1 MFFTKIQGI
10 FSKQKVM
17 TPSVCK
23 NSSWANTKCINYNQY
38 GQSLESITI
47 SFIDDIANNWKFL
60 IADVVSV
67 GTVFA
72 LSGIN
77 VVDSVVVIDGV
88 VVVAF
93 VVVIVAVTIDVVVVV
108 VIVAII
114 VNFYRLRTLFHI
126 LIDFHTKNDV
136 DE

>member
-1 MFFTKIQGI
+1 MFFTEIQGI

-17 TPSVCK
+17 TPSVYK
-23 NSSWANTKCINYNQY
+23 NSSWTNTQCINHNQY
-38 GQSLESITI
+38 GQSLECITI
-47 SFIDDIANNWKFL
+47 SFVDDIVNNWKFL

-88 VVVAF
+88 GVVVVAF
-93 VVVIVAVTIDVVVVV
+93 VVIAAVTIDVVVVV

-126 LIDFHTKNDV
+126 LIDLSLIHI
-136 DE
+136 